1 MYLSPKRR
9 YYIYTKKKIKFI
21 QIITEILQLVNDL
34 LGGVFDGNNVS
45 DLLRYEVEPVAE
57 NYPCN
62 YETKQWNWWNL
73 EEFKLEPGVV
83 KSINIFFFTIWAVRL
98 APVESHAGICH
109 VDGGDVERTRG
120 NWNIE
125 YFQWF
130 NSRSEQVGKLCC

>member
-62 YETKQWNWWNL
+62 YETKQ
-73 EEFKLEPGVV
+73 
-83 KSINIFFFTIWAVRL
+83 
-98 APVESHAGICH
+98 
-109 VDGGDVERTRG
+109 
-120 NWNIE
+120 
-125 YFQWF
+125 
-130 NSRSEQVGKLCC
+130 